1 MCTGEPAH
9 SKCTWTCHKIR
20 TILCG
25 NLHGKCRTRRPRSS
39 FCSSLRSRNGH
50 GHVRRAILIILCR
63 NKEMSDASP
72 AAIVLCEPG
81 QSTCTWTHHKSHF
94 VPKFT
99 GEMRGVSA
107 ATPVLCEPARSKC
120 LWTCHKSHFVV
131 KFTGDWP
138 HTDATT
144 SIQHRT
150 VRTPQC
156 GHAVRKIK
164 HSFGSASPKTNGF
177 KQGSCMLS
185 KAKLCALL
193 NSVPPRLKPMVLSKA
208 GSCAT

>member
-72 AAIVLCEPG
+72 AAIVLCEPA
-81 QSTCTWTHHKSHF
+81 QSTCTWTDTSQEPFCAEIYRGNAWRVGRDTRF
-94 VPKFT
+94 V
-99 GEMRGVSA
+99 RASA
-107 ATPVLCEPARSKC
+107 VKMLMDMSQEPFCSEIYGGLAAHGCYHLDSTPDRKNPSV
-120 LWTCHKSHFVV
+120 WTHCSEN
-131 KFTGDWP
+131 
-138 HTDATT
+138 
-144 SIQHRT
+144 
-150 VRTPQC
+150 
-156 GHAVRKIK
+156 
-164 HSFGSASPKTNGF
+164 KT
-177 KQGSCMLS
+177 
-185 KAKLCALL
+185 
-193 NSVPPRLKPMVLSKA
+193 
-208 GSCAT
+208 